1 MTIPIENIPVNSQE
15 TLIIKVKSVYIVL
28 RRLYYLVI
36 FLWQDLLNI
45 LGGLCGSLIEPQ
57 KLKDP
62 YSLRE
67 FKINYNV
74 EPSLAELV
82 KQILPLA
89 AHYSIVLRFIEE
101 KMRFE
106 YGQVCNAL
114 AEAMNTLVIDYMV

>member
-1 MTIPIENIPVNSQE
+1 M
-15 TLIIKVKSVYIVL
+15 
-28 RRLYYLVI
+28 
-36 FLWQDLLNI
+36 NI

-57 KLKDP
+57 KLKDS
-62 YSLRE
+62 YAVRE
-67 FKINYNV
+67 FKVNYSV

-106 YGQVCNAL
+106 FGQVCNAL
-114 AEAMNTLVIDYMV
+114 AEAMNNLVIEYMVITCVLTSPLF